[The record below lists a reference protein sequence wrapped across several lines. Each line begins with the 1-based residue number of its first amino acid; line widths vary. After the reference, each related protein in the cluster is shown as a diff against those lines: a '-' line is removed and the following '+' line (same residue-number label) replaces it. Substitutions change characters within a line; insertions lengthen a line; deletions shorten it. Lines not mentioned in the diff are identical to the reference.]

1 MFVGIHL
8 QDGAGFTVERSL
20 SSKRVSSYISLKTMK
35 VHEEIGSKYFTTL
48 PMAQAWQS
56 IGSNT
61 TYIQYTPLWHCLC
74 TLAKFGKRLNKFN

>member
-1 MFVGIHL
+1 
-8 QDGAGFTVERSL
+8 
-20 SSKRVSSYISLKTMK
+20 MK